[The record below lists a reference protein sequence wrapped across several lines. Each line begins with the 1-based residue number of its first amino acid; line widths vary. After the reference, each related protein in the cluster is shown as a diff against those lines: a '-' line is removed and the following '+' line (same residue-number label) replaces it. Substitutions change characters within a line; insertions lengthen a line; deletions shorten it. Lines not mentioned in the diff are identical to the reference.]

1 WLFVIASRPSGSDEE
16 SPEAKALLLTSS
28 DDGQTM
34 QPLAQATPSLVCKA
48 LNSTADLAKHL
59 PTSVVLAFGVL
70 SPSSTADGSCTA
82 ANRALTACLVGACA
96 LCCFL
101 LCFSNSYR
109 DGTGAVRYDFVTPS
123 GRLRLIDGS
132 GSLPP
137 RDNRYRLGA
146 RDVLHGALS
155 FAVFLAVAMVDH
167 NVVAHFYPVES
178 PATRQLLAAVPM
190 AAGVVDSFLFTM
202 FPSTCRCIG
211 FPVAAGARRHT
222 LITTALQALRRV
234 HTDRVIELHPQDGR
248 RKAPSHPLCVCC

>member
-1 WLFVIASRPSGSDEE
+1 MIASRPSGSDEE
-16 SPEAKALLLTSS
+16 SPEAKAPLLTSS

-190 AAGVVDSFLFTM
+190 AAGVADSFLFAM

-211 FPVAAGARRHT
+211 FPVAAGA
-222 LITTALQALRRV
+222 
-234 HTDRVIELHPQDGR
+234 
-248 RKAPSHPLCVCC
+248 